1 MHARQ
6 PPSGR
11 DIWHAVKDELTAN
24 LYTLPF
30 SRLAPT
36 VYHVYLHPDDFE
48 TIEGIVPRLVEDI
61 STAVGQEIGRLNAE
75 SSRLGRLRGM
85 LRKSQVEPPIEA
97 PEALQIFIQAD
108 QDGEVQP
115 GALGIV
121 SRLMV
126 PAPREF
132 VGPATVR
139 TVKTTIADGRRTS
152 TVVETVGAARAVLAY
167 RDDVGD
173 QVVPI
178 MKDLVKV
185 GRGGSGAWADVQV
198 FSSQKVSREHCWII
212 RDGSGQFF
220 IRDVSVWGTS
230 VNGEPIPP
238 AVRSA
243 EGTVSEPGAQA
254 PLPPNARIQLADA
267 LVIEFLAEESGAE
280 PAAPKRPQGA
290 KAGARS

>member
-1 MHARQ
+1 MHSRK

-11 DIWHAVKDELTAN
+11 DIWQAIRDELTAN
-24 LYTLPF
+24 LYALPF
-30 SRLAPT
+30 SRLAPS
-36 VYHVYLHPDDFE
+36 VYHVYLHPDDFD

-61 STAVGQEIGRLNAE
+61 SKAVAKEIERLNAE
-75 SSRLGRLRGM
+75 TARLRRLRGM
-85 LRKSQVEPPIEA
+85 LRRSPAEPTIEV
-97 PEALQIFIQAD
+97 PEALEIFIQAD
-108 QDGEVQP
+108 HDGELEP

-121 SRLMV
+121 SRLVV

-139 TVKTTIADGRRTS
+139 TIKTIVAGSRRTS
-152 TVVETVGAARAVLAY
+152 TVVDPGGPPRATLAY

-178 MKDLVKV
+178 LKDLVKV

-198 FSSQKVSREHCWII
+198 FSTQKVSREHCWII

-230 VNGEPIPP
+230 VDGQPIPP
-238 AVRSA
+238 AVRSP
-243 EGTVSEPGAQA
+243 EGTVSEPGPQA
-254 PLPPNARIQLADA
+254 PLPPHARIQLADA
-267 LVIEFLAEESGAE
+267 LVIEFRVGEG
-280 PAAPKRPQGA
+280 R
-290 KAGARS
+290 AGAQP

>member
-1 MHARQ
+1 MNARK

-11 DIWHAVKDELTAN
+11 DIWEAISQELTEN

-30 SRLAPT
+30 CRLAPS

-48 TIEGIVPRLVEDI
+48 TIEGIVPRLVGDLSKAI
-61 STAVGQEIGRLNAE
+61 TREIDRLNAE
-75 SSRLGRLRGM
+75 TARRTKIRGM
-85 LRKSQVEPPIEA
+85 LRKSPDALAIEA
-97 PEALQIFIQAD
+97 PERLEIVIQAD
-108 QDGEVQP
+108 ADGEIQP
-115 GALGIV
+115 GTLGIV
-121 SRLMV
+121 SRLIV
-126 PAPREF
+126 PAQPEF

-139 TVKTTIADGRRTS
+139 TVKTLVADGRRTA
-152 TVVETVGAARAVLAY
+152 TVVDSSAATRATLAY

-178 MKDLVKV
+178 LKDLVKV

-198 FSSQKVSREHCWII
+198 FSTQKVSREHCWII
-212 RDGSGQFF
+212 RDDQGRFF

-230 VNGEPIPP
+230 VNGRPLPP

-254 PLPPNARIQLADA
+254 ELPPNARIQLADA
-267 LVIEFLAEESGAE
+267 LVMDFRVDVPVAQA
-280 PAAPKRPQGA
+280 
-290 KAGARS
+290 

>member
-1 MHARQ
+1 MDAGK
-6 PPSGR
+6 PPSGH
-11 DIWHAVKDELTAN
+11 DIWLAVRQELTAN

-30 SRLAPT
+30 SRLAPS

-61 STAVGQEIGRLNAE
+61 AKAVGKEIDRLNAE
-75 SSRLGRLRGM
+75 ASRRGGLRGM
-85 LRKSQVEPPIEA
+85 LRKSPYEPAIEA
-97 PEALQIFIQAD
+97 PERLEIFIQAD
-108 QDGEVQP
+108 RDGEVQP
-115 GALGIV
+115 GALGII

-139 TVKTTIADGRRTS
+139 TVKTIVADGRRTS
-152 TVVETVGAARAVLAY
+152 TVIDPAGAAHATLVY
-167 RDDVGD
+167 RDEVGD

-178 MKDLVKV
+178 LKDLVKV

-198 FSSQKVSREHCWII
+198 FTTQKVSREHCWII
-212 RDGSGQFF
+212 RDDNGRFF

-230 VNGEPIPP
+230 LNGQPLPP

-243 EGTVSEPGAQA
+243 EGAVSEPGAQTE
-254 PLPPNARIQLADA
+254 LPSNARIQLADA
-267 LVIEFLAEESGAE
+267 LVIDFRVEAQS
-280 PAAPKRPQGA
+280 
-290 KAGARS
+290 

>member
-1 MHARQ
+1 MHARK

-11 DIWHAVKDELTAN
+11 DIWQALKEELTAN

-48 TIEGIVPRLVEDI
+48 TIEGIVPRLVEEI
-61 STAVGQEIGRLNAE
+61 SKAIGAEIGRLNAE
-75 SSRLGRLRGM
+75 ASRLGRLRGM
-85 LRKSQVEPPIEA
+85 LRQAPADPPIET
-97 PEALQIFIQAD
+97 PEALEIFIQAD
-108 QDGEVQP
+108 QDGDVEP
-115 GALGIV
+115 GTLGIV

-126 PAPREF
+126 PTPREF

-139 TVKTTIADGRRTS
+139 TVKTIVADGGRTS
-152 TVVETVGAARAVLAY
+152 TVVDPTGAPRATLAY
-167 RDDVGD
+167 RDEVGD

-178 MKDLVKV
+178 LKDLVKV

-198 FSSQKVSREHCWII
+198 FTTQKVSREHCWII
-212 RDGSGQFF
+212 RDGTGQFF

-230 VNGEPIPP
+230 VNGQPIPP

-254 PLPPNARIQLADA
+254 ALPANARIQLADA
-267 LVIEFLAEESGAE
+267 LVIEFRVGASRTGA
-280 PAAPKRPQGA
+280 PA
-290 KAGARS
+290 

>member
-1 MHARQ
+1 MHIRK

-11 DIWHAVKDELTAN
+11 DIWRAVRDELTAN
-24 LYTLPF
+24 LYALPS
-30 SRLAPT
+30 SRLAPS
-36 VYHVYLHPDDFE
+36 VYHVYLDPDDFDS
-48 TIEGIVPRLVEDI
+48 IEGIVPRLVDEI
-61 STAVGQEIGRLNAE
+61 SKAVAKEIGRLNAE

-85 LRKSQVEPPIEA
+85 LRKSEAEPPIEP
-97 PEALQIFIQAD
+97 PETLQIFIQAD
-108 QDGEVQP
+108 QDGEIQP

-126 PAPREF
+126 PAPSEF

-152 TVVETVGAARAVLAY
+152 TVVETTGAARATLTY

-178 MKDLVKV
+178 LKDVVKV

-198 FSSQKVSREHCWII
+198 FSTQKVSREHCWII
-212 RDGSGQFF
+212 RDGGGQFF

-230 VNGEPIPP
+230 VNGQAIPP

-243 EGTVSEPGAQA
+243 EGTVSEPGAEA
-254 PLPPNARIQLADA
+254 ALPPNARIQLADA
-267 LVIEFLAEESGAE
+267 LVIEFRAAESRVGA
-280 PAAPKRPQGA
+280 Q
-290 KAGARS
+290 S